1 MCNGLSI
8 FGEATSGNSHF
19 MGRDF
24 MFPTADVF
32 QYVACLTIYNSDE
45 NELPIVSMTAPGI
58 VGSIAAMNTKGVACG
73 VDMGPSGNCDPD
85 RPGMNSLPL
94 VRHSIVRGDSCEE
107 AVNVMVNTQ
116 RGVSWIYV
124 LADGTNDKSCIVEA
138 GKSTDNINYLKY
150 PPWYLRLLGMLPSQK
165 FIDQHSTIQPQ
176 NGLMVRWSDYEYSF
190 EYITKFNK
198 RLWKFYRLIIRFFK
212 NRKIRIYPDAFD
224 ENGYINKTH
233 SDENCPY
240 SYYFAPQR
248 DRRNDVVLTSN
259 HFIVPEMRLCA
270 MFPWTGFVAQG
281 ELDDIQ
287 WRYDELNYEI
297 FSALK
302 DGGTIDFNKAKDLI
316 SFLRPDGKFK
326 EYYNPDNKPLS
337 EVQVHGSISILDL
350 KNKIIESLYGYF
362 ADEWVRITLP
372 NYINE
377 K

>member
-1 MCNGLSI
+1 MCNGFSI
-8 FGEATSGNSHF
+8 FGEAATGNAHF

-32 QYVACLTIYNSDE
+32 QNVACLTIYNSDE
-45 NELPIVSMTAPGI
+45 NEFPMVSMTAPGF
-58 VGSIAAMNTKGVACG
+58 VGSITAMNTKGVACA
-73 VDMGPSGNCDPD
+73 VDMVPSGNCDPD

-94 VRHSIVRGDSCEE
+94 VRHSIVHGGSCEA
-107 AVNVMVNTQ
+107 AVDVMVNTQ

-124 LADGTNDKSCIVEA
+124 LADGMNDKSCIVEA
-138 GKSTDNINYLKY
+138 GKSTDNIDFLKY
-150 PPWYLRLLGMLPSQK
+150 PPCYLRLLGLLPTKK
-165 FIDQHSTIQPQ
+165 FIDQHSSIQPQ
-176 NGLMVRWSDYEYSF
+176 KGLMVRWSDYGYSF
-190 EYITKFNK
+190 EYIAKFNK
-198 RLWKFYRLIIRFFK
+198 RLWKFYKPIIRFFK
-212 NRKIRIYPDAFD
+212 NRRIRIYPDAFD
-224 ENGYINKTH
+224 EDGYINKTH

-248 DRRNDVVLTSN
+248 DRRNDVVLTTN
-259 HFIVPEMRLCA
+259 HFVAPEMRLCA

-297 FSALK
+297 LAALK
-302 DGGTIDFNKAKDLI
+302 DDNTIDFNKAKDLI

-326 EYYNPDNKPLS
+326 EYYNPDDKPLS

-362 ADEWVRITLP
+362 ADQWVRITLP